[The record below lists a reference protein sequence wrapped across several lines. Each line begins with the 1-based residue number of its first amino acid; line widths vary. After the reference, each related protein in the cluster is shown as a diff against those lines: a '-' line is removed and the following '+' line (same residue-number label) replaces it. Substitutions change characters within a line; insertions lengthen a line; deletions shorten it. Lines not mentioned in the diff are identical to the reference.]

1 MPAFNRIQ
9 WEGKVMDLVLRTGEE
24 LEEIYRRHADT
35 VYRVCFS
42 FMKNPADTEDMVQ
55 ETFLRLLSSGK
66 AFSSREHEK
75 AWLIVTAANACKDAL
90 KRWWR
95 RSEDLS
101 SCRCVAEDAPFAI
114 DGVLGAILA
123 LPPDYKEAV
132 YLYYYE
138 GLTVAEAAAV
148 MKANVSTVQTWLL
161 RARERLR
168 RELVK
173 KEESVCVRPEI
184 VP

>member
-1 MPAFNRIQ
+1 
-9 WEGKVMDLVLRTGEE
+9 MDLVLRTGEE

-138 GLTVAEAAAV
+138 GYTTPEVA
-148 MKANVSTVQTWLL
+148 KILHRPQSTVRSRLA
-161 RARERLR
+161 RARKLLE
-168 RELVK
+168 K
-173 KEESVCVRPEI
+173 TCKGGGTP
-184 VP
+184 